1 MSHVKQQFK
10 VYNFGFQKKMK
21 EIRIRKPKTI
31 SLENPPKLV
40 ILTTDQKYLIG
51 KVKILCEGHK
61 N

>member
-1 MSHVKQQFK
+1 MSNVKQQCK
-10 VYNFGFQKKMK
+10 VYSFGFQKKMK

-51 KVKILCEGHK
+51 KVKRL
-61 N
+61 